1 MKARLTAVG
10 AMLLAGFIVP
20 AATDPPAGAPA
31 TRAAKRTV
39 FAAPFENA
47 TGQQQYEPAAAGMGD
62 LVAVLLAQQ
71 EHIAVVE
78 RQQLAALAAEKAKS
92 LKGLTGNQYAI
103 QAGKLL
109 KADTVLVG
117 RLYLLKGKLTV
128 NVKALDIATARVV
141 AAGDL
146 SCRPNY
152 LIEAALQLARQLGK
166 RMALP
171 LPKIDLKKIDKAPI
185 ASLHFAKALSHYY
198 AGNMDAAIMQL
209 MRTLDLDPN
218 YTEVAYWSGLC
229 YFRLGE
235 SAHAIIELEKFLK
248 EHGDSHYAENARGLL
263 TAAKHKEKDSGVK
276 RLGPKPTTA
285 PQGPSPASR
294 PAASQPS
301 AAGHERADGAPTKR
315 VS

>member
-1 MKARLTAVG
+1 
-10 AMLLAGFIVP
+10 MLLAGFAIQ
-20 AATDPPAGAPA
+20 AATDPPAATPA
-31 TRAAKRTV
+31 TRAAGRTV

-47 TGQQQYEPAAAGMGD
+47 TGRQQYEPAAAGMGD

-78 RQQLAALAAEKAKS
+78 RQQLAVLAAEQAKS
-92 LKGLTGNQYAI
+92 LKGLTGNKYAI

-141 AAGDL
+141 AAGEL
-146 SCRPNY
+146 SCRPDY
-152 LIEAALQLARQLGK
+152 LMEAALQLARQLGK

-171 LPKIDLKKIDKAPI
+171 LPEIDLRKIDKAPI
-185 ASLHFAKALSHYY
+185 ASLHFAKALSNYY
-198 AGNMDAAIMQL
+198 AGNLDAAIMQL

-235 SAHAIIELEKFLK
+235 PAHAIIELEKFLK
-248 EHGDSHYAENARGLL
+248 EHGDSQYAENARGLL
-263 TAAKHKEKDSGVK
+263 TAAKHKEKDSGVE

-285 PQGPSPASR
+285 PRGRSPASR
-294 PAASQPS
+294 SAASQPS
-301 AAGHERADGAPTKR
+301 AAANERADSAPAKR
-315 VS
+315 AS